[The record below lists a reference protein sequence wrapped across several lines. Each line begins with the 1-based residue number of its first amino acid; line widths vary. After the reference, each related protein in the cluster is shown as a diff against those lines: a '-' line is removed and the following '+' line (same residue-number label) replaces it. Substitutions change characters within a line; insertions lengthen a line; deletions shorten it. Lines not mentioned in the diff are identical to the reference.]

1 MPKKSTPP
9 PLSGE
14 EQPVL
19 SPPRKQPHLS
29 TTEHSRNTVQLLH
42 PAHSPACQLYL
53 SPHWSST
60 YGTTLLA
67 AGRSSSLSWLAP
79 GSRRSSHCRA
89 GSHHP
94 HASLSACSFQ
104 PEISHIVTCTA
115 PSHSFS
121 TDRRSSSALGG
132 STDPPGTCS
141 WAQTCLW
148 QSNGGRTPRCS
159 LPLTALSSS
168 S

>member
-1 MPKKSTPP
+1 M
-9 PLSGE
+9 
-14 EQPVL
+14 
-19 SPPRKQPHLS
+19 
-29 TTEHSRNTVQLLH
+29 QLLH

-89 GSHHP
+89 GTHHP

-104 PEISHIVTCTA
+104 PEISHIVIYTA
-115 PSHSFS
+115 PSRSFS
-121 TDRRSSSALGG
+121 TDRRRSSSALGG
-132 STDPPGTCS
+132 SADPPGTCS
-141 WAQTCLW
+141 WAQTRLW
-148 QSNGGRTPRCS
+148 CSARQSNGGWTPRCS
-159 LPLTALSSS
+159 LPLTALSSVS
-168 S
+168 